1 MISSL
6 DEKVI
11 IGEMLNKIAPS
22 YDLKYDGMLDI
33 LSKSFPTIRFD
44 NLSYRIKRTMFL
56 QLLSH
61 SISEKLNN
69 IILQTT
75 DLYCIEKLSKFKT
88 ELEVYCKELLTVKF
102 NNDIEFD
109 ESQRMMG
116 AHFAMEW
123 SYMNTIVPCS
133 VNPCVLQ

>member
-11 IGEMLNKIAPS
+11 IEDMLNKIVPS
-22 YDLKYDGMLDI
+22 NDVKYEGMLDV
-33 LSKSFPTIRFD
+33 LSKSFPTIQFD
-44 NLSYRIKRTMFL
+44 NLSYRVKRTMFL
-56 QLLSH
+56 QLVSH
-61 SISEKLNN
+61 SISAKLNN

-75 DLYCIEKLSKFKT
+75 DLYCIEKLSKFKA
-88 ELEVYCKELLTVKF
+88 ELETYCKELLSANF

-109 ESQRMMG
+109 ESQRLMG

-123 SYMNTIVPCS
+123 SFMNTIVPSS